1 VIGSSWGVN
10 MSEAE
15 KQEGSKPEADT
26 QRKQKVNTSRSRWT
40 MIRVPEEVRDLV
52 KDIADKDGRAQ
63 WKVVLEAVSLYDSFR
78 RRPKTKSKLPLIE
91 KTAWYITKLATSF
104 GAFKENPNE
113 PNFKY
118 LKERVEELRDRLSVD
133 ADILLKMAEYYMA
146 TNDQSLRTKIK
157 IDMNTAFKQV
167 VKDLI
172 TTQLFELE
180 SIVETTE
187 TTTESES

>member
-1 VIGSSWGVN
+1 MVVG
-10 MSEAE
+10 E
-15 KQEGSKPEADT
+15 KHEGCKQGSKSGDEVSTP
-26 QRKQKVNTSRSRWT
+26 RRYWSMV
-40 MIRVPEEVRDLV
+40 RVPEEVKELIR
-52 KDIADKDGRAQ
+52 DIADKDGRAQ
-63 WKVVLEAVSLYDSFR
+63 WKVVFEAVSLYDSFR

-146 TNDQSLRTKIK
+146 TNDQALRTKIK
-157 IDMNTAFKQV
+157 IDMNSAFKQI

-172 TTQLFELE
+172 TTQLFELV
-180 SIVETTE
+180 SVEELTE
-187 TTTESES
+187 TTTEPES

>member
-1 VIGSSWGVN
+1 MIGSSRGVN

-146 TNDQSLRTKIK
+146 TNDQALRTKIK